1 MDDVFQNVAAL
12 CTVIL
17 LNATQAKNDEVIYA
31 NEISKESKEMAERA
45 EKIADGAKKGI

>member
-1 MDDVFQNVAAL
+1 MMFFKMLLPCVRLFW
-12 CTVIL
+12 